1 MPPPAGTYPA
11 AEERG
16 LRMAEF
22 DHGIKRITDTSAR
35 ELARVA
41 GLTCGRLSPLEGT
54 LPTTI
59 ELLADR
65 AFRASHGRE
74 RFVVYFEFYTR

>member
-1 MPPPAGTYPA
+1 
-11 AEERG
+11 
-16 LRMAEF
+16 MAEF